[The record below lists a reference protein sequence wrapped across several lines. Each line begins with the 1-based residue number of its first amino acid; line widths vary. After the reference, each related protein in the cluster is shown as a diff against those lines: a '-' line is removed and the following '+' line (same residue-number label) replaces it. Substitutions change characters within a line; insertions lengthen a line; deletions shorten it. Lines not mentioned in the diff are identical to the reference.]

1 MASFDEAKSPLTFLS
16 IRAWARFKFHND
28 FDTLPPLQ
36 KIAFI
41 DVDDMVFDR
50 TVRRSL
56 GRSEHK
62 KLLLVGAHSPESD
75 LEDNEVCAHIH
86 ADDDEVTLYYVE
98 QLEEETYKL
107 IPVASFGHVAF
118 HPPFSEVGDDVERI
132 LAVIRFY
139 FLAAGYL
146 KELPRHK
153 KAPKMFTK
161 KFEQACRW
169 IANGGEQPPALVA
182 SAVVGGQ
189 ATQQPAMR
197 AVNNGFPAINRESLA
212 RDESLAAADGPQ
224 SASVLRSA
232 TRRQQPTPVKRE
244 RRSSTI
250 GLGQPNTPKRRALAD
265 ISSNIVCASKQPSL
279 SEKSAAQ
286 AEVAVLK
293 AQVSTL
299 TAENIKLKEDMA
311 MQGHAYRGLQL
322 ELDETKDDLADME
335 ARMNAEQANYMH
347 LRSEMTK
354 IKEVVNGSGV

>member
-1 MASFDEAKSPLTFLS
+1 MASFDEGKSPLTLLS
-16 IRAWARFKFHND
+16 IQAWARFKFHDD
-28 FDTLPPLQ
+28 FEALPSLERV
-36 KIAFI
+36 AFI

-50 TVRRSL
+50 TIRRSL

-62 KLLLVGAHSPESD
+62 KLLLVGAHSPQSEVQD
-75 LEDNEVCAHIH
+75 IEVCAHIH
-86 ADDDEVTLYYVE
+86 ADDDEITLYYVE
-98 QLEEETYKL
+98 ELEDETNKL

-118 HPPFSEVGDDVERI
+118 HPPFSEVGDDVGRV

-146 KELPRHK
+146 KELPRHN

-182 SAVVGGQ
+182 SAVMGGH
-189 ATQQPAMR
+189 ATQQPATT
-197 AVNNGFPAINRESLA
+197 ATNNDFPAINSESLA
-212 RDESLAAADGPQ
+212 RDGLQAVADGPH

-232 TRRQQPTPVKRE
+232 TRRRQHTPVKLE

-250 GLGQPNTPKRRALAD
+250 GLGQPNTQKRRALAD
-265 ISSNIVCASKQPSL
+265 ISSNIARANKQPSL
-279 SEKSAAQ
+279 LEKSTGQSEIAA
-286 AEVAVLK
+286 LK
-293 AQVSTL
+293 VQVNIL
-299 TAENIKLKEDMA
+299 TTENIKLKEDMA

-322 ELDETKDDLADME
+322 ELDETKEDLADME

-347 LRSEMTK
+347 LRGEMTK
-354 IKEVVNGSGV
+354 IKEVVNESGV